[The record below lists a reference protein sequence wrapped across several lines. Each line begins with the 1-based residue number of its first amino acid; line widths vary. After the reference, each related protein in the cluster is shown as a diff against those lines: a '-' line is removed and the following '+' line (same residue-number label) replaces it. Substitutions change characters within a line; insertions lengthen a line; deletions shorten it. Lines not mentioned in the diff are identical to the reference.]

1 MGVTNQEMHGSMEYR
16 RSRTHLDP
24 WERETYNHSLSA
36 DPSSA
41 SRGDS
46 WTVWFPHSSD
56 LPLLKVLRP
65 DIGAFGEAVWATR
78 FSALEEGERNMQCW
92 INLLSYLGQMLVLV
106 LTNLSTQLNGC
117 VGEDCRD
124 LQALFYMWS
133 EWIGDNMLESEGILN
148 FVSEWKEN
156 YMIMI

>member
-1 MGVTNQEMHGSMEYR
+1 
-16 RSRTHLDP
+16 
-24 WERETYNHSLSA
+24 
-36 DPSSA
+36 
-41 SRGDS
+41 
-46 WTVWFPHSSD
+46 
-56 LPLLKVLRP
+56 
-65 DIGAFGEAVWATR
+65 
-78 FSALEEGERNMQCW
+78 MQCW

-148 FVSEWKEN
+148 FVSE
-156 YMIMI
+156 